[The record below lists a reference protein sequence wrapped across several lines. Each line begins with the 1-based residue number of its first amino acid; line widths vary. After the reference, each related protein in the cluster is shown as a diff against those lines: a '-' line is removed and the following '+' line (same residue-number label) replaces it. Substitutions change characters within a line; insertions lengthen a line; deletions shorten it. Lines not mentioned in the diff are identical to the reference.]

1 MACLAT
7 PGPAR
12 AQAEGY
18 ALSLRDVP
26 VGTALEELV
35 TLTGIS
41 LVYSSE
47 VVRGRR
53 TVCRTESASPEEL
66 LRCITEGA
74 GLDFYRLSSGTYV
87 VIEAPEALPAFGTL
101 SGQIVDAV
109 TGEPVPFAQVELA
122 DGTRS
127 ARSNGAGIFL
137 LTRLLPGP
145 HQLLVAQWGYTPQRL
160 PLEKIGAEESDPAH
174 ARAINLNRWS
184 ACLAE
189 MSIAVETLVAC
200 FPHTWI
206 AGFSFG
212 GTLALNLLREHPLR
226 GGVLIAPALY
236 PRRSL
241 RYVGFRVLR
250 RLMPALARRR
260 YPRETTVVE
269 LMEQSRTNLAR
280 IETPLLVV
288 QAARDPIVSRRGFD
302 HLRRALPGETYRFLL
317 LDSDRHVIVRGE
329 DGSEVARLVGECI
342 KRA

>member
-1 MACLAT
+1 MKNTLEKLHQSIWELRMCVEDGTA
-7 PGPAR
+7 GPAHRRDLARFFHESRLFVERR
-12 AQAEGY
+12 ARIPQVDRSFLMLQE
-18 ALSLRDVP
+18 
-26 VGTALEELV
+26 
-35 TLTGIS
+35 
-41 LVYSSE
+41 SE
-47 VVRGRR
+47 SDCVILLHG
-53 TVCRTESASPEEL
+53 AGGSPEEM
-66 LRCITEGA
+66 R
-74 GLDFYRLSSGTYV
+74 GLGEHLFRLGFSVY
-87 VIEAPEALPAFGTL
+87 A
-101 SGQIVDAV
+101 
-109 TGEPVPFAQVELA
+109 
-122 DGTRS
+122 
-127 ARSNGAGIFL
+127 
-137 LTRLLPGP
+137 
-145 HQLLVAQWGYTPQRL
+145 QRL
-160 PLEKIGAEESDPAH
+160 PLEKIGDEESDPAH

-250 RLMPALARRR
+250 RLRPALARRR

-280 IETPLLVV
+280 IEMPLLVV

-329 DGSEVARLVGECI
+329 DGSEVARLVGEFI
-342 KRA
+342 RSA